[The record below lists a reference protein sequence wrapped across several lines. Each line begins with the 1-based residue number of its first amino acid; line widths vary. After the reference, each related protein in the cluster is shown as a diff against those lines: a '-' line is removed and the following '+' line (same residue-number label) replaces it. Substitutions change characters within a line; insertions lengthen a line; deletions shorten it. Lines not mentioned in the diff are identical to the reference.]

1 MQSRKVKAVA
11 FLDLNPWGQ
20 SRKCGRSYQ
29 QVALRGAGQPDSSLQ
44 VPGYPL
50 ATQLQCS
57 QQLWVQG
64 SPQNCRHLDG
74 QHGRAYRKSRQV
86 RLRMSL
92 LGSRNP

>member
-29 QVALRGAGQPDSSLQ
+29 QVALRGAGRPDSSLQ

-57 QQLWVQG
+57 QQLWVLG
-64 SPQNCRHLDG
+64 SPKTAGTLMASTGDPTE
-74 QHGRAYRKSRQV
+74 RAGKC
-86 RLRMSL
+86 LC
-92 LGSRNP
+92 G